1 MFVNQFR
8 KNAIRRRAWLASR
21 SAWTIV
27 ESSSRS
33 AAEAELSQWLLVHG
47 SWAQT
52 ACIGYTCFTS

>member
-8 KNAIRRRAWLASR
+8 KNALPRRAWLASR

-47 SWAQT
+47 SWEQT
-52 ACIGYTCFTS
+52 ASIGYTCFTS

>member
-8 KNAIRRRAWLASR
+8 KNGIGRRAWLASR